1 MSSYKSTS
9 LDRKRKH
16 LPYLPDDVF
25 HLIMH
30 YRNRLMRR
38 DEVREL
44 RKEMQS
50 NKIEINNLK
59 DEISELWES
68 GDEDEEEQLEA
79 EENQLEEFIEGAD
92 PRWAGSIRGKW
103 VDPGRPVW
111 TDWAGWTA
119 SRRFG
124 PVQPV

>member
-25 HLIMH
+25 HLVMH

-38 DEVREL
+38 DAVLEL
-44 RKEMQS
+44 RKEIES
-50 NKIEINNLK
+50 NKIEVNNLT
-59 DEISELWES
+59 SELQDC

-79 EENQLEEFIEGAD
+79 EENQLEEFIEDLQVEVATIQTRIKHLKELDDFWGLSQNRA
-92 PRWAGSIRGKW
+92 
-103 VDPGRPVW
+103 
-111 TDWAGWTA
+111 
-119 SRRFG
+119 
-124 PVQPV
+124 

>member
-1 MSSYKSTS
+1 M
-9 LDRKRKH
+9 L
-16 LPYLPDDVF
+16 YLPDDVF

-59 DEISELWES
+59 DEISELWEF

-79 EENQLEEFIEGAD
+79 ELVTEENQLEEFIEDLQVEVATIQTRIKHLKELD
-92 PRWAGSIRGKW
+92 DFWRLSY
-103 VDPGRPVW
+103 
-111 TDWAGWTA
+111 TA
-119 SRRFG
+119 
-124 PVQPV
+124 